1 MGKNCK
7 EAIFTTRPS
16 NPASCHRHAR
26 PYPTLPCKDPHCH
39 CHAKTPHCH
48 CRAKSPLSLPRK
60 APPLSLPRKAPLC
73 HCHAKSPL
81 SLPCK
86 EPPLSLPSN
95 NLSSIPYKAT
105 LSLPR
110 KEPTVIAV
118 LDTAIFLPT
127 YRVTTNKDTFSAK
140 KDPCK
145 SRGLFYR
152 FNKSGA

>member
-26 PYPTLPCKDPHCH
+26 PYPTLPQKASFCH
-39 CHAKTPHCH
+39 YRATTSLPFHAK
-48 CRAKSPLSLPRK
+48 
-60 APPLSLPRKAPLC
+60 PPTVIAMQS
-73 HCHAKSPL
+73 H
-81 SLPCK
+81 
-86 EPPLSLPSN
+86 
-95 NLSSIPYKAT
+95 
-105 LSLPR
+105 
-110 KEPTVIAV
+110 PTVIAV

-145 SRGLFYR
+145 IRGLFYR
-152 FNKSGA
+152 FNKRWNKLNPTSIQRST